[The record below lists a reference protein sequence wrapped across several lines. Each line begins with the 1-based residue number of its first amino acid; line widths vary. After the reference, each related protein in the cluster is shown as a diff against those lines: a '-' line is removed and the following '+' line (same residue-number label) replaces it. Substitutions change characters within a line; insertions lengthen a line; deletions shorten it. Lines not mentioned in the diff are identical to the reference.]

1 MGWNVSEAVNQYF
14 EAHRVFSSP
23 KQILAK
29 GGELFVL
36 LAGRPKD
43 ESYSSDLSKLETAM
57 AEAGTQFSFAGP
69 LVKNRRGKYKAI
81 TAGVTHGGGSMVS
94 SIQPGRWKK
103 LTMTLVGSWVTTSR
117 IQ

>member
-1 MGWNVSEAVNQYF
+1 MF
-14 EAHRVFSSP
+14 FSSP

-36 LAGRPKD
+36 LAGRPQD
-43 ESYSSDLSKLETAM
+43 ESYSSDLLKLETAM
-57 AEAGTQFSFAGP
+57 AEAGNQYSFAYP
-69 LVKNRRGKYKAI
+69 VAKNRRGRYRAI

-94 SIQPGRWKK
+94 SIQLGRWKK

-117 IQ
+117 IRGQC